1 LNKGDLG
8 GFENLQGE
16 RIYGKG
22 YTWHHLAAMETSLHP
37 CQEPDETWFRGGTG
51 LKIGYQRA

>member
-1 LNKGDLG
+1 LKKGDLG

-22 YTWHHLAAMETSLHP
+22 YIELWQKIRPMASIPLCHPERKDPGSIKGIRITSLN
-37 CQEPDETWFRGGTG
+37 
-51 LKIGYQRA
+51 